1 MPEEIFEEIITSF
14 SNLENS
20 GKIQNLVRK
29 ALSDGTPALEIL
41 EKGMRV
47 GLDNVGQK
55 YEASEYFLSELLY
68 AANIMNE
75 VMDILKPELEKG
87 IQEEKGKIVLGT
99 VRGDIHD
106 IGKNI
111 FKMLAISSGFNVID
125 LGVDVEAEKFVTT
138 IKEMRADILA
148 LSALLT
154 TTLPEIKVVVKALQD
169 ANVRDH
175 VRVIIGGNAV
185 TKEFAKEASVDTAA
199 LNAVE
204 GLNICK
210 EWMAK

>member
-1 MPEEIFEEIITSF
+1 MPEEIFEEISTSF

-29 ALSDGTPALEIL
+29 ALSDGIPALEIL

-47 GLDNVGQK
+47 GLDKVGQK
-55 YEASEYFLSELLY
+55 YEACEYFLSELLY
-68 AANIMNE
+68 AATIMNE

-125 LGVDVEAEKFVTT
+125 LGVDVEAEKFITA
-138 IKEMRADILA
+138 IKEMKADILA

-169 ANVRDH
+169 SNVREH

-199 LNAVE
+199 LDAVE

>member
-1 MPEEIFEEIITSF
+1 MPEEIFEEINTSF

-29 ALSDGTPALEIL
+29 ALSNGIPALEIL

-47 GLDNVGQK
+47 GLDKVGQK
-55 YEASEYFLSELLY
+55 YEACEYFLSELLY
-68 AANIMNE
+68 AATIMNE
-75 VMDILKPELEKG
+75 VMDILKPELEKV

-111 FKMLAISSGFNVID
+111 FKMLAISSGFTVID
-125 LGVDVEAEKFVTT
+125 LGVDVEAEKFITT
-138 IKEMRADILA
+138 IKEMKVDILA

-169 ANVRDH
+169 SNVREQ
-175 VRVIIGGNAV
+175 VKVIIGGNAV

-199 LNAVE
+199 LDAVE

>member
-1 MPEEIFEEIITSF
+1 
-14 SNLENS
+14 
-20 GKIQNLVRK
+20 
-29 ALSDGTPALEIL
+29 
-41 EKGMRV
+41 
-47 GLDNVGQK
+47 
-55 YEASEYFLSELLY
+55 
-68 AANIMNE
+68 
-75 VMDILKPELEKG
+75 
-87 IQEEKGKIVLGT
+87 VLGT

-125 LGVDVEAEKFVTT
+125 LGVDVEAEKFITT
-138 IKEMRADILA
+138 IKEMKADILA
-148 LSALLT
+148 ISALLT

-169 ANVRDH
+169 SNVREH

-199 LNAVE
+199 LDAVE

>member
-1 MPEEIFEEIITSF
+1 MPEEIFGEIITSF

-29 ALSDGTPALEIL
+29 ALSDGIPALEIL

-47 GLDNVGQK
+47 GLDKVGEK
-55 YEASEYFLSELLY
+55 YEACEYFLSELLY
-68 AANIMNE
+68 AATIMNE

-111 FKMLAISSGFNVID
+111 FKMLAISSGFTVID
-125 LGVDVEAEKFVTT
+125 LGVDVEAEKFITSL
-138 IKEMRADILA
+138 KEMKADILA
-148 LSALLT
+148 MSALLT
-154 TTLPEIKVVVKALQD
+154 TTLPEIKVVVEALLD
-169 ANVRDH
+169 ADVREQ
-175 VRVIIGGNAV
+175 VKVIIGGNAV
-185 TKEFAKEASVDTAA
+185 TKEFAKEVGVDSAA
-199 LNAVE
+199 LDAVE

-210 EWMAK
+210 EWMTK

>member
-1 MPEEIFEEIITSF
+1 MPEEIFEEISTSF

-47 GLDNVGQK
+47 GLDKVGQK
-55 YEASEYFLSELLY
+55 YEACEYFLSELLY
-68 AANIMNE
+68 AATIMNE
-75 VMDILKPELEKG
+75 VMDILKPELEKV

-111 FKMLAISSGFNVID
+111 FKMLAISSGFTVID
-125 LGVDVEAEKFVTT
+125 LGVDVESEKFITT
-138 IKEMRADILA
+138 IKEMKASEGPQMLIVKVNKGARKDLGRP
-148 LSALLT
+148 T
-154 TTLPEIKVVVKALQD
+154 TTPIE
-169 ANVRDH
+169 N
-175 VRVIIGGNAV
+175 
-185 TKEFAKEASVDTAA
+185 KEGFMGFLK
-199 LNAVE
+199 
-204 GLNICK
+204 G
-210 EWMAK
+210 

>member
-1 MPEEIFEEIITSF
+1 MPEEIFGEIITSF

-29 ALSDGTPALEIL
+29 ALSNGIPALEIL

-47 GLDNVGQK
+47 GLDKVGEK
-55 YEASEYFLSELLY
+55 YEACEYFLSELLY
-68 AANIMNE
+68 AATIMNE

-111 FKMLAISSGFNVID
+111 FKMLAISSGFIVID
-125 LGVDVEAEKFVTT
+125 LGVDVEAEKFITSL
-138 IKEMRADILA
+138 KAMKADILA
-148 LSALLT
+148 MSALLT
-154 TTLPEIKVVVKALQD
+154 TTLPEIKVVVEALLD
-169 ANVRDH
+169 ADVREQ
-175 VRVIIGGNAV
+175 VKVIIGGNAV
-185 TKEFAKEASVDTAA
+185 TKEFAKEVGVDSAA
-199 LNAVE
+199 LDAVE

-210 EWMAK
+210 EWMTK